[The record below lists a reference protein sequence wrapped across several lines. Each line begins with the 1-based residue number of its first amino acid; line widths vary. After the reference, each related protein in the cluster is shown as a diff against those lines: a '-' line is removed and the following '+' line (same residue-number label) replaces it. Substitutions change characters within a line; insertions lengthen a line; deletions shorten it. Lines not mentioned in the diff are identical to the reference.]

1 MATLYLLYESASGY
15 ALFEAGAA
23 DELGTA
29 FDAVQASITDFERFG
44 KTVKLVGF
52 RPFAGAADALE
63 QINAVSESQV
73 TSALQDFLEQNL
85 PKVGKKSSGKAKLK
99 LGVAEAKLG
108 SAIQVCCFCVGRT
121 PPQ

>member
-44 KTVKLVGF
+44 KNVKLVGF

-63 QINAVSESQV
+63 QINAVSESQL
-73 TSALQDFLEQNL
+73 TPALQDFLEQNL
-85 PKVGKKSSGKAKLK
+85 PKVGKKASKAKVK

-108 SAIQVCCFCVGRT
+108 SAIQV
-121 PPQ
+121 